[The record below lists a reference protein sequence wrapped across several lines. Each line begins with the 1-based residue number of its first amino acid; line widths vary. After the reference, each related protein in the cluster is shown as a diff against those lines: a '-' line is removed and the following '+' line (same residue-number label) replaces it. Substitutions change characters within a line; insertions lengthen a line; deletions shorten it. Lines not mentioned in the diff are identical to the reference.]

1 MRSFNI
7 IPKLWILCLATSVA
21 GIHTCDVTGGSGICR
36 DRRSSNV
43 WGCSES
49 NPCRASGTIC
59 YPTSTSDDTFDIHK
73 NKANCS

>member
-43 WGCSES
+43 WGCSE
-49 NPCRASGTIC
+49 
-59 YPTSTSDDTFDIHK
+59 
-73 NKANCS
+73 